1 MEKYGFVY
9 IWMDR
14 KYPRFYIGSHWGSE
28 TDGYVCSSNWMYN
41 THKRRPQDFKRR
53 ILARGITSKQD
64 LLIEEGKWLAL
75 IPKEEIGKRYYNLLN
90 AQPGHWSAMDSSLS
104 VKERLSV
111 SQKKRFEDPAA
122 REVASE
128 KTLRYFEEHP
138 AARDRVGEKSREF
151 YSDPKNREATGR
163 GRREY
168 FSDPVNREADS
179 LSLLKHY
186 EDHPEAKDRIG
197 EQFRAYYSKPDNKN
211 NLRDRV
217 TKQWADGVFRDR
229 ISSIQSAAGKKRVA
243 RERGEIPDDRTPA
256 QIRELARQRERRAAK
271 KLGDA

>member
-9 IWMDR
+9 IWRDR
-14 KYPRFYIGSHWGSE
+14 KHKRYYIGSHWGTE
-28 TDGYVCSSNWMYN
+28 DDGYLCSSNWMRDA
-41 THKRRPQDFKRR
+41 HKRRPDDFKRR
-53 ILARGITSKQD
+53 ILARVRTTRAD
-64 LLIEEGKWLAL
+64 LYLEEERWLKMVK
-75 IPKEEIGKRYYNLLN
+75 PEETRVRYYNLAL
-90 AQPGHWSAMDSSLS
+90 GSTTHWSAMDSSLS

-122 REVASE
+122 REAASE

-163 GRREY
+163 ERREY